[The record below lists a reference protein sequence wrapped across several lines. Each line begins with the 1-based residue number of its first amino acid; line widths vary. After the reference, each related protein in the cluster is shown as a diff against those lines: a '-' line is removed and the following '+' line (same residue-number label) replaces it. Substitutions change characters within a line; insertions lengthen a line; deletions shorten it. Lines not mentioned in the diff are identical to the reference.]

1 MRCPRCQDEYEDHVV
16 VCPDCGINLSD
27 TDAPAPIVVR
37 VDARLGRF
45 HPAVAAE
52 LLQLLERRGIAH
64 ETVTDPDAVAIV
76 VDRDHR
82 DDLRAELTL
91 TYGDLVRR
99 LDETVATELRSDGG
113 STPGWYDPPRGGY
126 VDRAGRL
133 VVDGADDDS
142 EHDAARVI
150 GPGLV
155 AAGAVLLV
163 VGWYVL
169 DSAAIAVAG
178 GALALLGLLLPR

>member
-1 MRCPRCQDEYEDHVV
+1 MRCPRCQDEFEDYVV

-27 TDAPAPIVVR
+27 ADAPPPIAVR

-45 HPAVAAE
+45 HPAVAA
-52 LLQLLERRGIAH
+52 QLLKVLEHRGIAH
-64 ETVTDPDAVAIV
+64 DTVTAPDAIAIV
-76 VDRDHR
+76 VDRSHR

-91 TYGDLVRR
+91 SWNDVVRQLDQETSALVQA
-99 LDETVATELRSDGG
+99 EGG
-113 STPGWYDPPRGGY
+113 STPGWYDPPRGGH

-133 VVDGADDDS
+133 VVGDEQDDS
-142 EHDAARVI
+142 DHDAARVI
-150 GPGLV
+150 GPGLI
-155 AAGAVLLV
+155 AAGVVLLL

-178 GALALLGLLLPR
+178 AALALLGPLLPR

>member
-27 TDAPAPIVVR
+27 SDAPPPVVVR

-52 LLQLLERRGIAH
+52 LLALLERRGIAH
-64 ETVTDPDAVAIV
+64 DTVTAADAVAIV
-76 VDRDHR
+76 VDRSHR

-91 TYGDLVRR
+91 TWSEVVRR
-99 LDETVATELRSDGG
+99 LDEDDAAAIGADGG

-133 VVDGADDDS
+133 VVDGEEDDS

-155 AAGAVLLV
+155 AAGAVLLI

-169 DSAAIAVAG
+169 DSAAVAVAG
-178 GALALLGLLLPR
+178 AALALLGPLLPR

>member
-27 TDAPAPIVVR
+27 TDAPPPVVVR

-45 HPAVAAE
+45 HPAVAAQ
-52 LLQLLERRGIAH
+52 LLRVLERRGIAH
-64 ETVTDPDAVAIV
+64 DTVSAPDAVAIV
-76 VDRDHR
+76 VDRSHR
-82 DDLRAELTL
+82 DDLRAELAL

-99 LDETVATELRSDGG
+99 LDGEVAADVLADGG

-133 VVDGADDDS
+133 VVDGEDDDS

-178 GALALLGLLLPR
+178 AALALLGPLLPR